1 SLAYVAAF
9 DRGLIILWVS
19 DAAPAPTPTP
29 TPTVTRT
36 STMAPTTTNTPSP
49 TRTPTPTVTSTSTP
63 TRTPTSTSTRTP
75 TPTRTPTQVLAF
87 TPTPTPTWTPNPLPT
102 GVPDDW
108 EPDNTCSLS
117 NTLPPSGVS
126 QDHTF
131 HAPGDADWVRF
142 TAVGGTR
149 YVIMAQHS
157 GPLADVRLELWEA
170 CGGGLIQGGNDF
182 GPDTQ
187 LIWEAPVSGLYFLR
201 TTNELAGLYGAQASY
216 HLSIRSVTSGAA
228 IIVGGRL
235 HAPDDLQP
243 QITFMTN
250 RAHLVFTHAGYD
262 PADIF
267 YLSADPAPQPFVDA
281 PSLPGNVQYAIQTWA
296 PAHIQDGEPLYIYL
310 SNHGEREVFYL
321 DTGSQVVTTAQLDAW
336 LTALQAQRPH
346 SPVVVMIEACFS
358 GSLITPP
365 ASLARAGR
373 VIITA
378 TSDNNLS
385 YARPL
390 GQGAEFSDPFFS
402 ALDAN
407 YDLWT
412 SYQLAS
418 QAVQRVRGNLQTP
431 WIEADGDG
439 LPYPLDPDD
448 EGAGRNLG
456 LGRAGGGFGSQAP
469 YIEQPLIPTPA
480 FNQTVHLQVKV
491 LDENRA
497 GTTVWMEITKPS
509 TPPPSPPPG
518 YQTPISHA
526 ERVALTY
533 NPATDRFEADVTFDE
548 EGPYQLVFQAE
559 DAGGQRA
566 QPVIVTLRVGRAVFM
581 PQVVH

>member
-1 SLAYVAAF
+1 MDWIRFNA
-9 DRGLIILWVS
+9 
-19 DAAPAPTPTP
+19 
-29 TPTVTRT
+29 
-36 STMAPTTTNTPSP
+36 TT
-49 TRTPTPTVTSTSTP
+49 
-63 TRTPTSTSTRTP
+63 
-75 TPTRTPTQVLAF
+75 
-87 TPTPTPTWTPNPLPT
+87 
-102 GVPDDW
+102 
-108 EPDNTCSLS
+108 
-117 NTLPPSGVS
+117 
-126 QDHTF
+126 
-131 HAPGDADWVRF
+131 
-142 TAVGGTR
+142 GTR
-149 YVIMAQHS
+149 FAIAGIHT
-157 GPLADVRLELWEA
+157 GPLADVNLEIYDA
-170 CGGGLIQGGNDF
+170 CNTNPIQVSNDF
-182 GPDTQ
+182 GLDSIQ
-187 LIWEAPVSGLYFLR
+187 IWTAPVTGRYYVRANNTSPVIFGDGTGYR
-201 TTNELAGLYGAQASY
+201 
-216 HLSIRSVTSGAA
+216 LSIRSVTTGAA
-228 IIVGGRL
+228 IIAGGRL
-235 HAPDDLQP
+235 NVSDALQP

-267 YLSADPAPQPFVDA
+267 YLSADPTPQPFVDA
-281 PSLPGNVQYAIQTWA
+281 PSLAGNLQYAIQTWA
-296 PAHIQDGEPLYIYL
+296 PAHVQDGEPFYVYL
-310 SNHGEREVFYL
+310 SNHGEHEVFYL
-321 DTGSQVVTTAQLDAW
+321 DTGGQVLTTAQLDAW
-336 LTALQAQRPH
+336 LTAFQAQRPH

-358 GSLITPP
+358 GSFITPP

-373 VIITA
+373 VIISA
-378 TSDNNLS
+378 TGDNNLS
-385 YARPL
+385 FARPL

-418 QAVQRVRGNLQTP
+418 QALQRVRGNLQTP

-469 YIEQPLIPTPA
+469 YIEQPLIPAPA

-497 GTTVWMEITKPS
+497 SATVWMEVTKPT

-526 ERVALTY
+526 VRVPLTY
-533 NPATDRFEADVTFDE
+533 NPATDRFEADVTFNE
-548 EGPYQLVFQAE
+548 AGPYQFVFQAE

-566 QPVIVTLRVGRAVFM
+566 QPVIVALRAGRAVFM